1 MVLFP
6 RTMLL
11 GVTKARVELIAHN
24 HHVEVIGDLP
34 AFDLMHVGQTSEL
47 ADVTSA

>member
-1 MVLFP
+1 
-6 RTMLL
+6 MLL